1 MRSDTAKAAVT
12 ETRFGGKPSYPT
24 EPFAALTETTAMQRR
39 ALIVDD
45 EEKIVDIL
53 SRYLK
58 DEGFAVDGAFDG
70 GEALKMA
77 LAEHYDVILLDLNL
91 PTMSGVEVF
100 KAIRKVSDVP
110 ILMVTSRDDAVD
122 RVVGLELGADDYVSK
137 PFNPREVVARVK
149 NIVNR
154 VERKPTLTRVT
165 HDVQRV
171 GELEIDRTGHD
182 VHVKGT
188 PIKLTPM
195 EYRILDV
202 LLRNAGVALTRAQ
215 MLENVNVDATDVFDR
230 TLDKHVANL
239 RQKIGDDPNQPRYI
253 QTVHGVGYKL
263 AQ

>member
-1 MRSDTAKAAVT
+1 
-12 ETRFGGKPSYPT
+12 
-24 EPFAALTETTAMQRR
+24 MQRR

-53 SRYLK
+53 SRYLQ
-58 DEGFAVDGAFDG
+58 DEGFAVNGAFDG

-77 LAEHYDVILLDLNL
+77 LAEPYDVILLDLNL

-154 VERKPTLTRVT
+154 VERKPTITQVT

-182 VHVKGT
+182 VRVKGR

-202 LLRNAGVALTRAQ
+202 LLRNAGAALTRAQ
-215 MLENVNVDATDVFDR
+215 MLDNVNADATEVFDR

-239 RQKIGDDPNQPRYI
+239 RQKIGDDPNRPRY
-253 QTVHGVGYKL
+253 
-263 AQ
+263 